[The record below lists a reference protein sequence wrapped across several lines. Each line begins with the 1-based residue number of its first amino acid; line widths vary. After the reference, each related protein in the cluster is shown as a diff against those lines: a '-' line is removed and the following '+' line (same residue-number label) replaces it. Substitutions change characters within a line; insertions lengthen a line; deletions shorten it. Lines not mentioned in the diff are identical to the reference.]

1 MLVEKFFLSL
11 LFLIPI
17 IGLYSGLSVAGT
29 VPVFLLS
36 CLFYVRKFLE
46 FRIRDNIEYIDSINY
61 YYKEKRFTTIH
72 NIKA

>member
-1 MLVEKFFLSL
+1 MLVEKIFLSL

-46 FRIRDNIEYIDSINY
+46 FRIRDNKLEIIFIFIQS
-61 YYKEKRFTTIH
+61 KL
-72 NIKA
+72 